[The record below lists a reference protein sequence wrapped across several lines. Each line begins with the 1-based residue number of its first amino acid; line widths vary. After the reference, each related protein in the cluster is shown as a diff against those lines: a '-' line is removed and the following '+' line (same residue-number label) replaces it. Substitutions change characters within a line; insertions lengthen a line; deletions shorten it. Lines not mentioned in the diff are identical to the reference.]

1 MSAIF
6 GKEFKNS
13 MRTMTGPIFIAFVLL
28 WFGIYTSKVNLEY
41 NVSQFEYTIANA
53 AFLSLL
59 ALPLLTMRTF
69 AEEKH
74 QGSDKL
80 LYSLP
85 VKTGAIVVAKYLAA
99 LAVFAIPVALIAL
112 YPLILS
118 QFGVVYLNTAYSSL
132 LAYFLLGAT
141 LIAIGIF
148 ISSLTES
155 QVIAAI
161 FSLGSIILLFF
172 IPDLAAD
179 LPQTQTFSLIFLFI
193 IAALVAVVTWVLTKS
208 PVASGVVLIVGVA
221 ASVVAFIIDRGAF
234 EGMATNWL
242 TQLALFRKMNN
253 FFYGKLDVTAV
264 IYFVSVSAFFLFLTG
279 QSVEKK
285 RWN

>member
-13 MRTMTGPIFIAFVLL
+13 MRTMTGPIFIAFLL
-28 WFGIYTSKVNLEY
+28 FWFGIYTAKINLEY
-41 NVSQFEYTIANA
+41 GVSGFEYTIANA
-53 AFLSLL
+53 AFLSFL

-69 AEEKH
+69 AEEKRG
-74 QGSDKL
+74 GSDKL

-85 VKTGAIVVAKYLAA
+85 VKTGSIVLAKYFSA
-99 LAVFAIPVALIAL
+99 LAVFAIPVAVVAL
-112 YPLILS
+112 FPLVLS
-118 QFGVVYLNTAYSSL
+118 KFGVVYLNTAYSSL

-161 FSLGSIILLFF
+161 FSLGSIILIFF
-172 IPDLAAD
+172 IPDLAQD
-179 LPQTQTFSLIFLFI
+179 LPQTSTFSLIFLFI
-193 IAALVAVVTWVLTKS
+193 LAALLALATWILTKS
-208 PVASGVVLIVGVA
+208 VIASAVVLTLGVGASVA
-221 ASVVAFIIDRGAF
+221 AFILAKSSFEGLATRWLNTLGAF
-234 EGMATNWL
+234 D
-242 TQLALFRKMNN
+242 RMNP
-253 FFYGKLDVTAV
+253 FFYGKLDVSSIV
-264 IYFVSVSAFFLFLTG
+264 YYVSVSALFLFLT
-279 QSVEKK
+279 SLAVEKK

>member
-13 MRTMTGPIFIAFVLL
+13 MRTMTGPIFIAFLL
-28 WFGIYTSKVNLEY
+28 FWFGIYTAKINLEY
-41 NVSQFEYTIANA
+41 GVSGFEYTIANA
-53 AFLSLL
+53 AFLSFL

-69 AEEKH
+69 AEEKRG
-74 QGSDKL
+74 GSDKL

-85 VKTGAIVVAKYLAA
+85 VKTGSIVLAKYFSA
-99 LAVFAIPVALIAL
+99 LAVFAIPVAVVAL
-112 YPLILS
+112 FPLVLS
-118 QFGVVYLNTAYSSL
+118 KFGVVYLNTAYSSL

-161 FSLGSIILLFF
+161 FSLGSIILIFF
-172 IPDLAAD
+172 IPDLAQD
-179 LPQTQTFSLIFLFI
+179 LPQTSTFSLIFLFI
-193 IAALVAVVTWVLTKS
+193 LAAALALATWILTKS
-208 PVASGVVLIVGVA
+208 VIASAVVLTLGVGASVA
-221 ASVVAFIIDRGAF
+221 AFILAKSSFEGLATRWLNTLGAF
-234 EGMATNWL
+234 D
-242 TQLALFRKMNN
+242 RMNP
-253 FFYGKLDVTAV
+253 FFYGKLDVSSIV
-264 IYFVSVSAFFLFLTG
+264 YYVSVSALFLFLT
-279 QSVEKK
+279 SLAVEKK